1 MIPTPTY
8 LYHTATTPRMS
19 PSKQLLPLVY
29 PCTASPTSDINTSI
43 VKRLQRSISHNS
55 VEVSPPPPQSI
66 LLASNPH
73 DITHLLRGDI
83 LVPPARSPS
92 YSLST
97 SHFTPTLSI
106 SSSDLARPIHMSA
119 LSQQS
124 SLPPAM
130 PAISLPL
137 TAPPPQS
144 GRQSRKPRARKA
156 PAPSKQKPAKRARKA
171 DEASPL
177 SSMPP
182 PCPC

>member
-55 VEVSPPPPQSI
+55 VEVSPPPQSI

-137 TAPPPQS
+137 TAPPPKVAGNHANLVL
-144 GRQSRKPRARKA
+144 GRPLLH
-156 PAPSKQKPAKRARKA
+156 PSKSQQKGLERLTKH
-171 DEASPL
+171 L
-177 SSMPP
+177 LCLLCPP